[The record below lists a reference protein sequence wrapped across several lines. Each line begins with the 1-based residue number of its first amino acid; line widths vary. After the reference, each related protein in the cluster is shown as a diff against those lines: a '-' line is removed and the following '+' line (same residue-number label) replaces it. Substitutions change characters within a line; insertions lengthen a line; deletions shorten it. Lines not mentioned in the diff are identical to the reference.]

1 MDAAGIG
8 RRSRRKSYG
17 PPMNRRETMLTFCF
31 SGTEGI
37 MTEGEKLTS
46 GMVGKTLYLEFSP
59 EWEWL
64 AKTVVFS
71 NGQETASKLY
81 TGNPV
86 EIPARILKKPLRKLT
101 VGVYG
106 VSSDGRVVIP
116 TIRAEGPMILP
127 GVEPVWSP
135 EADPELPVWAQ
146 LQAQLGDLELL
157 ETEACE
163 NLVAAIN
170 EVAAVCYGENPS
182 GENGATF
189 TPAVSGDG
197 TLSWTNDRG
206 LENPVPVNIKGPEG
220 EKGATGMSGPYFTP
234 RVTDNGDGTMT
245 MSFTPSRTGVPTPGS
260 TTIVLPGGE
269 GYTPIRGTDYWT
281 EADKAEIKSYV
292 DTAILGGAW

>member
-1 MDAAGIG
+1 
-8 RRSRRKSYG
+8 
-17 PPMNRRETMLTFCF
+17 MLTFSF

-37 MTEGEKLTS
+37 MTEREHLTS
-46 GMVGKTLYLEFSP
+46 GMVGKELFLEFSP
-59 EWEWL
+59 EWETL

-71 NGQETASKLY
+71 NGQETVSKLY

-86 EIPARILKKPLRKLT
+86 VIPARILKKPLRKLT

-106 VSSDGRVVIP
+106 VSSDGRLVIP
-116 TIRAEGPMILP
+116 TIRAEGPLILP

-135 EADPELPVWAQ
+135 EAVPELPVWAQ
-146 LQAQLGDLELL
+146 LQAQLGDLDLL
-157 ETEACE
+157 ETETCE

-170 EVAAVCYGENPS
+170 ELADMCYGENPS

-189 TPAVSGDG
+189 TPAVSADG
-197 TLSWTNDRG
+197 TLTWTNDKG
-206 LENPVPVNIKGPEG
+206 LENPASVNIKGPEG

-260 TTIVLPGGE
+260 TTIVLPGGH
-269 GYTPIRGTDYWT
+269 GYTPVRGTDYWT